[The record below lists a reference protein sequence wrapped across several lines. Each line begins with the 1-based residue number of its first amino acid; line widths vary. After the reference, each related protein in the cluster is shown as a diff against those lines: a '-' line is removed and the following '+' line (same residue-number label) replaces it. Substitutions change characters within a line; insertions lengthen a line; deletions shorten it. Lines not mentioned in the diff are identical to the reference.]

1 MDDIEDRAF
10 PQQVLVP
17 GVPADLIA
25 AGGGGA
31 LSELIADCIPEIPSD
46 VELVGRAPST
56 GRGNLDGA
64 VGVVTD
70 PRPPD
75 GHLAEDRL
83 EGEGARPPEPE
94 AGAGLAVPVVIWVIL
109 EPPMASLIFAFV
121 FGVVAKLPSDG
132 NKPYLLFAFAGMT
145 AWGVFSGVLT
155 KVNTSLVSNAGMLT
169 KIYFPRLILPLAST
183 ASALVDSS
191 FSLGLMGL
199 MLVVYRL
206 WPAWGIVLLPAWLA
220 ILAIMALGIGLLAA
234 SFMVRYR
241 DIGHIIPV
249 ALQLGLYISPVAWS
263 MTAAMGYVPG
273 KYRWVPW
280 LNPLASLLQAARWSL
295 LGEGTLP
302 LAALAYSI
310 AMAAA
315 VFWIGVAVFKQKER
329 SFADV
334 I

>member
-1 MDDIEDRAF
+1 MAN
-10 PQQVLVP
+10 
-17 GVPADLIA
+17 
-25 AGGGGA
+25 AG
-31 LSELIADCIPEIPSD
+31 S
-46 VELVGRAPST
+46 GRAIPYIRIRADEPGKLIDVPELLRYRDLLWT
-56 GRGNLDGA
+56 
-64 VGVVTD
+64 
-70 PRPPD
+70 
-75 GHLAEDRL
+75 LADRDL
-83 EGEGARPPEPE
+83 RVRYKQTALG
-94 AGAGLAVPVVIWVIL
+94 VIWVIL
-109 EPPMASLIFAFV
+109 QPLMASLIFAFV

-206 WPAWGIVLLPAWLA
+206 WPGWGIVLLPAWLA

-263 MTAAMGYVPG
+263 MTAAMGNVPG
-273 KYRWVPW
+273 KYRWVLW